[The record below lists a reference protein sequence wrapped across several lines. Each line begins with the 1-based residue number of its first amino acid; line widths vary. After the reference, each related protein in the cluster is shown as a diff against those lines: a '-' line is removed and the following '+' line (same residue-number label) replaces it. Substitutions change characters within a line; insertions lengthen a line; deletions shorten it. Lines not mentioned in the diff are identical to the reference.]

1 MAKSLP
7 DKKEIIKRIE
17 AAGLSGRGGAAF
29 PLAQKWQAVADSL
42 KSKKGAYIIVNG
54 AEGEPGMKKDAHVLA
69 HAPEA
74 VVDGIFLADRF
85 LGPSLVKKIF
95 FYLDGEYY
103 RDYHD
108 SLRRALAK
116 PGYRSL
122 AKKVVFFVKPK
133 DAGYI
138 GGEEGAII
146 NIIEKG
152 VAKPRLRPPYP
163 TANGL
168 FRFPTLVNNVE
179 SFHDASLV
187 VRGLYDEK
195 KFYSLGGAVRH
206 RGAFRLPLDLTI
218 KEILQQTD
226 NWPDFPFF
234 VQAGGAAS
242 GELFRSD
249 QLERP
254 LEGAASITVYD
265 EKKTDKKKLL
275 AHWLDFFA
283 MSSCGN
289 CSTCREGSYRLR
301 ELARDGQAGSPLF
314 REIMLSLSES
324 SFCALGRSL
333 PLVLDSYFSNIL
345 KDNIKKP

>member
-7 DKKEIIKRIE
+7 DKKEIIRRIE

-29 PLAQKWQAVADSL
+29 PVAHKWRAVVEAL
-42 KSKKGAYIIVNG
+42 KSKKGAYIIANG

-69 HAPEA
+69 HFPEA

-85 LGPSLVKKIF
+85 LGSALVRKVFI
-95 FYLDGEYY
+95 YLDGDYY

-108 SLRRALAK
+108 SLKKALAR
-116 PGYRSL
+116 PGYRTL
-122 AKKVVFFVKPK
+122 AKKVVFFIKPK

-146 NIIEKG
+146 NIIGKSL
-152 VAKPRLRPPYP
+152 AKPRLRPPYP
-163 TANGL
+163 TASGL

-179 SFHDASLV
+179 SFHDASLA

-195 KFYSLGGAVRH
+195 KFYSLGGALRH
-206 RGAFRLPLDLTI
+206 RGVFRLPLDLTI
-218 KEILQQTD
+218 KEILQQTG

-254 LEGAASITVYD
+254 LEGAAALTVYD
-265 EKKTDKKKLL
+265 ERKTDKKKLL
-275 AHWLDFFA
+275 AHWLDFFT
-283 MSSCGN
+283 MSSCGY
-289 CSTCREGSYRLR
+289 CSACREGSYRLR
-301 ELARDGQAGSPLF
+301 ELARAGQDQSPLF
-314 REIMLSLSES
+314 RELMFSLAES

-333 PLVLDSYFSNIL
+333 PLVIDSYFSNIL
-345 KDNIKKP
+345 KDNTKKL